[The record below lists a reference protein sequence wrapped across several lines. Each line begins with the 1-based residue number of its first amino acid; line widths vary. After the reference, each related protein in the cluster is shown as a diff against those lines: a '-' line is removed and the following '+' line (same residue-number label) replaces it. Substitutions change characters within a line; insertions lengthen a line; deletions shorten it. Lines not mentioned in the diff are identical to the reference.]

1 MYVAELPLE
10 HLNEC
15 PVLTAEGQMEVRPH
29 TLQWRVIK
37 DMSTSYQD
45 TFLQGYGQP
54 LEAYLFPNTCRK

>member
-1 MYVAELPLE
+1 MYVAELPLK

-15 PVLTAEGQMEVRPH
+15 PVLTAEGQREVKLD
-29 TLQWRVIK
+29 TLCWRNIK
-37 DMSTSYQD
+37 IMTVSYQN

>member
-15 PVLTAEGQMEVRPH
+15 PVLTAEGQMEVWPH
-29 TLQWRVIK
+29 TSQWRRIK
-37 DMSTSYQD
+37 HMINSYQN

-54 LEAYLFPNTCRK
+54 LEAYLFPNNGRK